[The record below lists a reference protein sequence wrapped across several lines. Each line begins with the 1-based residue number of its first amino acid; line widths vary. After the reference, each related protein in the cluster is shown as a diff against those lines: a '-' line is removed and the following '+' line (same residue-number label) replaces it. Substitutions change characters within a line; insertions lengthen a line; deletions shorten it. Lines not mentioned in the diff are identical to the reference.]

1 MPVATFIMS
10 LENLDADAV
19 EAALFAHGAQSV
31 TLLSEDEEE
40 ILEPLPGE
48 TPLWKRTRLS
58 AVFEDD
64 VDPEE
69 LRAHLRQAL
78 ATEILPA
85 NEFRTLENKVWEREW
100 LRYFG
105 PMRFGRRLWVSPR
118 GQRKNG
124 SGEVTVWLDPGLAF
138 GTGTHPTTAL
148 CLEWLE
154 SQDLGGR
161 TVVDYG
167 CGSGIL
173 AIAALKLG
181 ARRGIAVDID
191 PQALVATRENAVRN
205 TVAERLV
212 TTPAPGPTDVKCDI
226 LLANILAGTL
236 VELADTIAR
245 LTNTGGTAILSGIL
259 ENQVT
264 EVCAAY
270 ADDFVVVGSE
280 TRDGW
285 AALVCRRR

>member
-10 LENLDADAV
+10 LENLDVEAV
-19 EAALFAHGAQSV
+19 EAALFALGAQSV
-31 TLLSEDEEE
+31 TLLSEDDEE
-40 ILEPLPGE
+40 ILEPLPGQ
-48 TPLWKRTRLS
+48 TPLWNRTRLS

-64 VDPEE
+64 VDREE
-69 LRAHLRQAL
+69 LCAHLRKAL
-78 ATEILPA
+78 ATETLPA
-85 NEFRTLENKVWEREW
+85 NELRRLEDKVWEREW

-105 PMRFGRRLWVSPR
+105 PMRFGKRLWVSPR
-118 GQRKNG
+118 GQRKNR

-154 SQDLGGR
+154 SQDLGGQI
-161 TVVDYG
+161 VVDYG

-181 ARRGIAVDID
+181 ARCSFAIDID
-191 PQALVATRENAVRN
+191 PQALAATRENAVRN
-205 TVAERLV
+205 AVAARLIA
-212 TTPAPGPTDVKCDI
+212 TPAPGPADVKCDI

-236 VELADTIAR
+236 GELADTIAR
-245 LTNTGGTAILSGIL
+245 LTNTGGSAILSGIL
-259 ENQVT
+259 ENQVN
-264 EVCAAY
+264 EVAAAY